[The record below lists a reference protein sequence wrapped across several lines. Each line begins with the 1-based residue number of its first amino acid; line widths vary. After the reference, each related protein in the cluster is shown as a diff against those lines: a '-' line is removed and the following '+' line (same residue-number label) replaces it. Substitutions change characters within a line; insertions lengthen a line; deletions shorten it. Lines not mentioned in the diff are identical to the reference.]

1 MTARSPSKKK
11 AVAQQPILPPEAAK
25 LGLADKARLMLEEMI
40 VTLELPPG
48 SIWSEAELSQKI
60 GIGRTPVREA
70 LQRLEADHLVVIIRR
85 HGARIAEVN
94 VEHQLML
101 LELRRE
107 LERLIATRA
116 ARRRSVAEKERF
128 RELAAELR
136 RVGKGRDVVAFI
148 RLHGRAWRLA
158 ASCARNRYAEAAL
171 APCIAISH
179 RFYALHYRHA
189 RDMHLATRFHADVM
203 EAIAAGNEKEAAAAT
218 DRLVDYVERYTRAT
232 VNEPF

>member
-1 MTARSPSKKK
+1 
-11 AVAQQPILPPEAAK
+11 LPPGAAQ
-25 LGLADKARLMLEEMI
+25 LGLADKARVMLEEMI

-94 VEHQLML
+94 VEQQLML

-116 ARRRSVAEKERF
+116 ARRRSVAEKKRF
-128 RELAAELR
+128 QELATELR
-136 RVGKGRDVVAFI
+136 RVGKSKDIVAFI
-148 RLHGRAWRLA
+148 RLHERASRFA
-158 ASCARNRYAEAAL
+158 ASCTRNRYTEAAI
-171 APCIAISH
+171 APCIAMSH
-179 RFYALHYRHA
+179 RFYSLHYRHA
-189 RDMHLATRFHADVM
+189 RDLHLATRFHADVM
-203 EAIAAGNEKEAAAAT
+203 EAIASGNEKSAAAAA
-218 DRLVDYVERYTRAT
+218 DRLMDYVERYTRAT